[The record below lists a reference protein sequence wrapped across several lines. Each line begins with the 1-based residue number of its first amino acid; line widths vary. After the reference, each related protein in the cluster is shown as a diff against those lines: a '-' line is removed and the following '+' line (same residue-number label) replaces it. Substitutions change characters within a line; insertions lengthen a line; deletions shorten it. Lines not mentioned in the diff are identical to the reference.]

1 MTTFALI
8 CDAVMIFV
16 RPVSLKRSNRTGQSG
31 TATTVLIKGVT
42 ETKLILPAI
51 LCRLNLCH
59 IIYCSFDIVFMFL
72 KTCISNKMIFSQLV
86 LV

>member
-16 RPVSLKRSNRTGQSG
+16 RPVSLKKSNRTGQSG

-59 IIYCSFDIVFMFL
+59 IIYCSFDLVFMFL